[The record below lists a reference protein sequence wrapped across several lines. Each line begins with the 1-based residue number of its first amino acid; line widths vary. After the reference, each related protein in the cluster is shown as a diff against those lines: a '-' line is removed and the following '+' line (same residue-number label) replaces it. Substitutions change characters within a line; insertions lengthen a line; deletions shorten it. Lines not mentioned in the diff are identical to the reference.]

1 MKNNYFFSI
10 IIPTYESKRLKHGLD
25 SIEAQLNKEDIEVI
39 IVDDNSTDKTYLD
52 ILNNYS
58 FHYKIIYNEKNLG
71 PGGARQVGLDAANG
85 QWITFLDH
93 DDAFNPN
100 CFFALKELIEKS
112 QCKAIF
118 ETQIIVAKD
127 DQWVQTDQYTISNED
142 CWLHGRFF
150 NREFLIKNGIR
161 FHTKIFAQE
170 DIYFCAISAGV
181 AILDEELQKNGIMN
195 SPLITYYWYLW
206 EDSTSHQKKNGRS
219 YLINYFKDF
228 IVSNYD
234 VMKFL
239 DNRFHNQQLKKIK
252 LISSLMYCYLF
263 YEKYYYHYNI
273 LCKDKSIKLD
283 DVFNYIKDFKAIV
296 LKELN
301 INDEELISL
310 MHEEESAEMYYTFS
324 QKINESLENF
334 FIPQHT
340 LTEFLLMLK

>member
-1 MKNNYFFSI
+1 MKNNYFFSV
-10 IIPTYESKRLKHGLD
+10 IIPTYESKRLKPGLD
-25 SIEAQLNKEDIEVI
+25 SIEAQQNKEDIEVI

-58 FHYKIIYNEKNLG
+58 FHYKVIYNEKNLG
-71 PGGARQVGLDAANG
+71 PGGARQVGLDAATG

-100 CFFALKELIEKS
+100 CFSPLKELIQKS
-112 QCKAIF
+112 KCEAIF

-127 DQWVQTDQYTISNED
+127 DQWIKTGEYAVSAED

-150 NREFLIKNGIR
+150 NRKFLLKNGIR

-181 AILDEELQKNGIMN
+181 AALSEELQENGIVT
-195 SPLITYYWYLW
+195 SPIITYYWYLW

-219 YLINYFKDF
+219 YLMNYFQDF
-228 IVSNYD
+228 ITSNYD
-234 VMKFL
+234 TMKFL
-239 DNRFHNQQLKKIK
+239 DNRFHNEQLKRIK
-252 LISSLMYCYLF
+252 LTSCLMYSYLF
-263 YEKYYYHYNI
+263 YEKYYYSYNI
-273 LCKDKSIKLD
+273 LSQNNISLD
-283 DVFNYIKDFKAIV
+283 DVFNYIKEFKAIM

-301 INDEELISL
+301 INNEELLSL
-310 MHEEESAEMYYTFS
+310 MNEGSSAEMYYTFS
-324 QKINESLENF
+324 QKINESLDGY

-340 LTEFLLMLK
+340 LKEFLLMLE